1 MSSEHYAEHGQSMV
15 QAEHRV
21 STLAPELVEQ
31 VQELRQ
37 LSKADNTRKA
47 YASDWS
53 RWQAWC
59 AARGLQALP
68 AGPGSVAAYLAD
80 HAGQLKVSTLRRHL
94 ASISKAH
101 QVAGASNPVSTE
113 LVRDTLAG
121 LRRVHGAAPDQ
132 APPLLREHLLAILEL
147 LEADTGPAVLRDR
160 VLLLLGWCGALRRSE
175 LAGLRWGDLQ
185 AAQGG
190 MVLHL
195 RGAKTDKTGTGQQV
209 ALPRQERQQA
219 CPVAAVE
226 AWRAYLEQLEGASAA
241 AADQP
246 VLRQVTKHGQV
257 LQGGLSAQSVASVV
271 RRRAGDVGLS
281 DARGHSLRVGL
292 VWSAA
297 QAGVA
302 DSAVMQ
308 TTRHSSMTMLRR
320 YQRDAG
326 LMSRAAS
333 AGLLS

>member
-1 MSSEHYAEHGQSMV
+1 MV
-15 QAEHRV
+15 QVQHRV

-68 AGPGSVAAYLAD
+68 AEAGSVAAYLAD

-94 ASISKAH
+94 ASVSKAH
-101 QVAGASNPVSTE
+101 QVAGVTNPVSSE

-132 APPLLREHLLAILEL
+132 APPLLREHLLAILEQ
-147 LEADTGPAVLRDR
+147 LELEPGPAAVRDR
-160 VLLLLGWCGALRRSE
+160 VLLLVGWCGALRRSE
-175 LAGLRWGDLQ
+175 LAGLRWSDLQ
-185 AAQGG
+185 AVQGG
-190 MVLHL
+190 LVLHL
-195 RGAKTDKTGTGQQV
+195 RGTKTDKAGTGQQV

-219 CPVAAVE
+219 CPVAAVQ
-226 AWRAYLEQLEGASAA
+226 AWRSWLEEHQGADAVA
-241 AADQP
+241 GGMP
-246 VLRQVTKHGQV
+246 VLRQVTRHGQV
-257 LQGGLSAQSVASVV
+257 LEGGLSAQSVASVV
-271 RRRAGDVGLS
+271 RRRAAGAGLE

-292 VWSAA
+292 IWSAA

-333 AGLLS
+333 AGLLA